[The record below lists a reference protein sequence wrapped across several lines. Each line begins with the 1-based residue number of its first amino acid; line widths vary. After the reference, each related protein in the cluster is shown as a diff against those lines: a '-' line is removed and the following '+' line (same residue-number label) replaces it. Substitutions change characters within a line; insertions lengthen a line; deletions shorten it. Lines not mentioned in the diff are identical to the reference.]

1 MDLNTISLLIFGL
14 TVLIIGGNLLL
25 KAAVSISLRFGIPK
39 LLIGMTVVSLAT
51 SAPELIVS
59 IKSALKG
66 SPDLAISNVL
76 GSNIANLGLVLG
88 ITILFSP
95 ISISKSVYRKEW
107 PIMMFSAIYF
117 LIVIVDG
124 TISKIE
130 GGILVC
136 FLVMTISAL
145 IKLRDKSEVELENS
159 NEDSLFKSLFILFF
173 GGLFLYYGSEWFID
187 GAIMLANSFGI
198 SERIIGITVVSVG
211 TSIPELVTSLVAVF
225 NKEKSISLGN
235 LLGSNIFNVFAV
247 LGITSLVTPLTV
259 LDQSIIN
266 YDIYVMLFFAAI
278 ILPLIFFPK
287 KLVLGRKEGIIILLF
302 YTVIRISII
311 DKLTY
316 IQKKNPLIRG
326 FFYILYKN
334 IKP

>member
-1 MDLNTISLLIFGL
+1 MDFNTISLLIFGL
-14 TVLIIGGNLLL
+14 TVLVIGGNLLL

-88 ITILFSP
+88 ITIVFSP
-95 ISISKSVYRKEW
+95 INISKSIYKKEW
-107 PIMMFSAIYF
+107 PIMMFSAVYF
-117 LIVIVDG
+117 LIVVLDG
-124 TISKIE
+124 VISKTE

-145 IKLRDKSEVELENS
+145 IKLRDKDEVELENES
-159 NEDSLFKSLFILFF
+159 EDSFLKSLLILFF
-173 GGLFLYYGSEWFID
+173 GGLFLYFGSEWFID

-211 TSIPELVTSLVAVF
+211 TSIPELVTSLVAVL

-247 LGITSLVTPLTV
+247 LGITSIVTPLTV
-259 LDQSIIN
+259 IDQNIID
-266 YDIYVMLFFAAI
+266 YDIYIMLFFAAI

-287 KLVLGRKEGIIILLF
+287 KLVLGRKEGVIILLF
-302 YTVIRISII
+302 YTV
-311 DKLTY
+311 Y
-316 IQKKNPLIRG
+316 IYQL
-326 FFYILYKN
+326 FFYTPK
-334 IKP
+334 

>member
-247 LGITSLVTPLTV
+247 LGITSLVTPLSV
-259 LDQSIIN
+259 LDQNIIDF
-266 YDIYVMLFFAAI
+266 DIYIMLFFAAI

-287 KLVLGRKEGIIILLF
+287 KLVLGRKEGIIILIFYSIYVYQLF
-302 YTVIRISII
+302 Y
-311 DKLTY
+311 
-316 IQKKNPLIRG
+316 
-326 FFYILYKN
+326 
-334 IKP
+334 

>member
-59 IKSALKG
+59 IKSAIKG

-95 ISISKSVYRKEW
+95 INISKSVYKKEW

-117 LIVIVDG
+117 LIVILDG
-124 TISKIE
+124 IISKIE

-136 FLVMTISAL
+136 FLVITISAL

-159 NEDSLFKSLFILFF
+159 SEDSFLKSLIVLFF

-187 GAIMLANSFGI
+187 GAIMLADSFGI

-211 TSIPELVTSLVAVF
+211 TSIPELVTSLVAVL

-247 LGITSLVTPLTV
+247 LGITSLVTPLSV
-259 LDQSIIN
+259 LDKSIIN
-266 YDIYVMLFFAAI
+266 YDIYVMLFFAAM

-287 KLVLGRKEGIIILLF
+287 KLVLGRKEGLIILLF
-302 YTVIRISII
+302 YTV
-311 DKLTY
+311 Y
-316 IQKKNPLIRG
+316 IYQLFLI
-326 FFYILYKN
+326 
-334 IKP
+334 

>member
-1 MDLNTISLLIFGL
+1 MDFNTIFLLIFGL
-14 TVLIIGGNLLL
+14 IVLIIGGNLLL
-25 KAAVSISLRFGIPK
+25 KSAVSISMKFGIPR

-59 IKSALKG
+59 IKSAIKG

-95 ISISKSVYRKEW
+95 INIFKSVYKKEW
-107 PIMMFSAIYF
+107 PIMMFSALYF
-117 LIVIVDG
+117 LIVILDG
-124 TISKIE
+124 VITKIE

-136 FLVMTISAL
+136 FLIITIISL
-145 IKLRDKSEVELENS
+145 IKLRDKNEVEDQLE
-159 NEDSLFKSLFILFF
+159 NEDSIIKSIIILFF
-173 GGLFLYYGSEWFID
+173 GGLFLFYGSEWFID
-187 GAIMLANSFGI
+187 GAIQLANSFGI

-247 LGITSLVTPLTV
+247 LGITSLVTPLSV
-259 LDQSIIN
+259 LDQNIIDF
-266 YDIYVMLFFAAI
+266 DIYVMLFFAAL

-287 KLVLGRKEGIIILLF
+287 KLVLGRKEGLIILLF
-302 YTVIRISII
+302 YS
-311 DKLTY
+311 
-316 IQKKNPLIRG
+316 
-326 FFYILYKN
+326 FYLYN
-334 IKP
+334 LFY

>member
-1 MDLNTISLLIFGL
+1 MEI
-14 TVLIIGGNLLL
+14 LL

-59 IKSALKG
+59 IKSAIKG

-95 ISISKSVYRKEW
+95 INISKSVYKKEW

-117 LIVIVDG
+117 LIVILDG
-124 TISKIE
+124 IISKIE

-136 FLVMTISAL
+136 FLVITISAL

-159 NEDSLFKSLFILFF
+159 SEDSFLKSLIVLFF

-187 GAIMLANSFGI
+187 GAIMLADSFGI

-211 TSIPELVTSLVAVF
+211 TSIPELVTSLVAVL

-247 LGITSLVTPLTV
+247 LGITSLVTPLSV
-259 LDQSIIN
+259 LDKSIIN
-266 YDIYVMLFFAAI
+266 YDIYVMLFFAAM

-287 KLVLGRKEGIIILLF
+287 KLVLGRKEGVIILLF
-302 YTVIRISII
+302 YTV
-311 DKLTY
+311 Y
-316 IQKKNPLIRG
+316 IYQLFLN
-326 FFYILYKN
+326 
-334 IKP
+334 

>member
-1 MDLNTISLLIFGL
+1 MDFNTISLLIFGL
-14 TVLIIGGNLLL
+14 TILIIGGNLLL
-25 KAAVSISLRFGIPK
+25 KAAVSISMKFGIPK

-59 IKSALKG
+59 IKSAIKG

-88 ITILFSP
+88 ITIMFFP
-95 ISISKSVYRKEW
+95 INISKSIYKKEW

-117 LIVIVDG
+117 LIVVLDG
-124 TISKIE
+124 IITKIE

-136 FLVMTISAL
+136 FLIMTIASL
-145 IKLRDKSEVELENS
+145 IKFRDKNEEHIELED
-159 NEDSLFKSLFILFF
+159 EDSVIKSLIILIF
-173 GGLFLYYGSEWFID
+173 GGVFLFYGSEWFID
-187 GAIMLANSFGI
+187 GVILLANSFGI

-247 LGITSLVTPLTV
+247 LGITSLVTPLSV
-259 LDQSIIN
+259 LDQNIIDF
-266 YDIYVMLFFAAI
+266 DIYIMLFFAAI

-287 KLVLGRKEGIIILLF
+287 KLVLGRKEGVIILIFYSIYVYQLF
-302 YTVIRISII
+302 Y
-311 DKLTY
+311 
-316 IQKKNPLIRG
+316 
-326 FFYILYKN
+326 
-334 IKP
+334 

>member
-1 MDLNTISLLIFGL
+1 MDFNTIFLLIFGL
-14 TVLIIGGNLLL
+14 IVLIIGGNLLL
-25 KAAVSISLRFGIPK
+25 KSAVSISMKFGIPR

-59 IKSALKG
+59 IKSAIKG

-95 ISISKSVYRKEW
+95 INISKSIYKKEW
-107 PIMMFSAIYF
+107 PIMMFSALYF
-117 LIVIVDG
+117 LIVILDG
-124 TISKIE
+124 VITKIE

-136 FLVMTISAL
+136 FLIITIISL
-145 IKLRDKSEVELENS
+145 IKLRDKNEVEDQLE
-159 NEDSLFKSLFILFF
+159 NEDSIIKSIIILFF
-173 GGLFLYYGSEWFID
+173 GGLFLFYGSEWFID
-187 GAIMLANSFGI
+187 GAIQLANSFGI

-247 LGITSLVTPLTV
+247 LGITSLVTPLSV
-259 LDQSIIN
+259 LDQNIIDF
-266 YDIYVMLFFAAI
+266 DIYVMLFFAAL

-287 KLVLGRKEGIIILLF
+287 KLVLGRKEGLIILLF
-302 YTVIRISII
+302 YS
-311 DKLTY
+311 
-316 IQKKNPLIRG
+316 
-326 FFYILYKN
+326 FYLYN
-334 IKP
+334 LFY

>member
-59 IKSALKG
+59 IKSAIKG

-95 ISISKSVYRKEW
+95 INISKSVYKKEW

-117 LIVIVDG
+117 LIVILDG
-124 TISKIE
+124 IISKIE

-136 FLVMTISAL
+136 FLVITISAL
-145 IKLRDKSEVELENS
+145 IKLRDKSDVELENS
-159 NEDSLFKSLFILFF
+159 GEDSFLKSLIVLFF
-173 GGLFLYYGSEWFID
+173 GGVFLYYGSEWFID
-187 GAIMLANSFGI
+187 GAIMLADSFGI

-247 LGITSLVTPLTV
+247 LGITSLVTPLSV
-259 LDQSIIN
+259 LDKSIIN
-266 YDIYVMLFFAAI
+266 YDIYVMLFFAAM

-287 KLVLGRKEGIIILLF
+287 KLVLGRKEGVIILLF
-302 YTVIRISII
+302 YTV
-311 DKLTY
+311 Y
-316 IQKKNPLIRG
+316 IYQLFLI
-326 FFYILYKN
+326 
-334 IKP
+334 

>member
-1 MDLNTISLLIFGL
+1 MDFNTIFLLIFGL
-14 TVLIIGGNLLL
+14 IVLIIGGNLLL
-25 KAAVSISLRFGIPK
+25 KSAVSISMKFGIPR

-59 IKSALKG
+59 IKSAIKG

-95 ISISKSVYRKEW
+95 INISKSVYKKEW
-107 PIMMFSAIYF
+107 PIMMFSALYF
-117 LIVIVDG
+117 LIVILDG
-124 TISKIE
+124 VITKIE

-136 FLVMTISAL
+136 FLIITIISL
-145 IKLRDKSEVELENS
+145 IKLRDKNEIEDQLE
-159 NEDSLFKSLFILFF
+159 NEDSIIKSIIILFF
-173 GGLFLYYGSEWFID
+173 GGLFLFYGSEWFID
-187 GAIMLANSFGI
+187 GAIQLANSFGI

-247 LGITSLVTPLTV
+247 LGITSLVTPLSV
-259 LDQSIIN
+259 LDQNIIDF
-266 YDIYVMLFFAAI
+266 DIYVMLFFAAL

-287 KLVLGRKEGIIILLF
+287 KLVLGRKEGLIILLF
-302 YTVIRISII
+302 YS
-311 DKLTY
+311 
-316 IQKKNPLIRG
+316 
-326 FFYILYKN
+326 FYLYN
-334 IKP
+334 LFY

>member
-1 MDLNTISLLIFGL
+1 MDLNTISLLVFGL
-14 TVLIIGGNLLL
+14 IVLITGGNLLL

-88 ITILFSP
+88 ITIVFSP
-95 ISISKSVYRKEW
+95 INISKSVYKKEW

-117 LIVIVDG
+117 LIVVLDG
-124 TISKIE
+124 VISKTE

-145 IKLRDKSEVELENS
+145 IKLRDKDEVELEND
-159 NEDSLFKSLFILFF
+159 NEDSFLKSFLMLFF
-173 GGLFLYYGSEWFID
+173 GGLFLYFGSEWFID

-211 TSIPELVTSLVAVF
+211 TSIPELVTSLVAVL

-247 LGITSLVTPLTV
+247 LGITSLVAPLTV
-259 LDQSIIN
+259 LDQNIID
-266 YDIYVMLFFAAI
+266 YDIYIMLFFAAI

-287 KLVLGRKEGIIILLF
+287 KLVLGRKEGVIILLF
-302 YTVIRISII
+302 YTI
-311 DKLTY
+311 Y
-316 IQKKNPLIRG
+316 IYQL
-326 FFYILYKN
+326 FFN
-334 IKP
+334 

>member
-1 MDLNTISLLIFGL
+1 MDFNTISLLIFGL
-14 TVLIIGGNLLL
+14 TVLVIGGNLLL

-88 ITILFSP
+88 ITIVFSP
-95 ISISKSVYRKEW
+95 INISKSIYKKEW
-107 PIMMFSAIYF
+107 PIMMFSAVYF
-117 LIVIVDG
+117 LIVVLDG
-124 TISKIE
+124 VISKTE

-145 IKLRDKSEVELENS
+145 IKLRDKDEVELENES
-159 NEDSLFKSLFILFF
+159 EDSFLKSLLILFF
-173 GGLFLYYGSEWFID
+173 GGLFLYFGSEWFID

-211 TSIPELVTSLVAVF
+211 TSIPELVTSLVAVL

-247 LGITSLVTPLTV
+247 LGITSIVTPLTV
-259 LDQSIIN
+259 IDQNIID
-266 YDIYVMLFFAAI
+266 YDIYIMLFFAAI

-287 KLVLGRKEGIIILLF
+287 KLVLGRKEGVIILLF
-302 YTVIRISII
+302 YTV
-311 DKLTY
+311 Y
-316 IQKKNPLIRG
+316 IYQL
-326 FFYILYKN
+326 FFS
-334 IKP
+334 

>member
-1 MDLNTISLLIFGL
+1 MDFNTIFLLIFGL
-14 TVLIIGGNLLL
+14 IVLIIGGNLLL
-25 KAAVSISLRFGIPK
+25 KSAVSISMKFGIPR

-59 IKSALKG
+59 IKSAIKG

-95 ISISKSVYRKEW
+95 INISKSVYKKEW
-107 PIMMFSAIYF
+107 PIMMFSALYF
-117 LIVIVDG
+117 LIVILDG
-124 TISKIE
+124 VITKIE

-136 FLVMTISAL
+136 FLIITIISL
-145 IKLRDKSEVELENS
+145 IKLRDKNEVEDQLD
-159 NEDSLFKSLFILFF
+159 NEDSIIKSIIILFF
-173 GGLFLYYGSEWFID
+173 GGLFLFYGSEWFID
-187 GAIMLANSFGI
+187 GAIQLANSFGI

-247 LGITSLVTPLTV
+247 LGITSLVTPLSV
-259 LDQSIIN
+259 LDQNIIDF
-266 YDIYVMLFFAAI
+266 DIYVMLFFAAL

-287 KLVLGRKEGIIILLF
+287 KLVLGRKEGLIILLF
-302 YTVIRISII
+302 YS
-311 DKLTY
+311 
-316 IQKKNPLIRG
+316 
-326 FFYILYKN
+326 FYLYN
-334 IKP
+334 LFY

>member
-59 IKSALKG
+59 IKSAIKG

-95 ISISKSVYRKEW
+95 INISKSVYKKEW

-117 LIVIVDG
+117 LIVILDG
-124 TISKIE
+124 IISKIE
-130 GGILVC
+130 GGVLVC
-136 FLVMTISAL
+136 FLVITISAL

-159 NEDSLFKSLFILFF
+159 GEDSFLKSLIVLFF

-187 GAIMLANSFGI
+187 GAIMLADSFGI

-211 TSIPELVTSLVAVF
+211 TSIPELVTSLVAVL

-247 LGITSLVTPLTV
+247 LGITSLVTPLSV
-259 LDQSIIN
+259 LDKSIIN
-266 YDIYVMLFFAAI
+266 YDIYVMLFFAAM

-287 KLVLGRKEGIIILLF
+287 KLVLGRKEGVIILLF
-302 YTVIRISII
+302 YTV
-311 DKLTY
+311 Y
-316 IQKKNPLIRG
+316 IYQLFLI
-326 FFYILYKN
+326 
-334 IKP
+334 

>member
-1 MDLNTISLLIFGL
+1 MDFNTIFLLIFGL
-14 TVLIIGGNLLL
+14 IVLIIGGNLLL
-25 KAAVSISLRFGIPK
+25 KSAVSISMKFGIPR

-59 IKSALKG
+59 IKSAIKG

-95 ISISKSVYRKEW
+95 INISKSVYKKEW
-107 PIMMFSAIYF
+107 PIMMFSALYF
-117 LIVIVDG
+117 LIVILDG
-124 TISKIE
+124 VITKIE

-136 FLVMTISAL
+136 FLIITIISL
-145 IKLRDKSEVELENS
+145 IKLRDKNEVEDQLE
-159 NEDSLFKSLFILFF
+159 NEDSIMKSIIILFF
-173 GGLFLYYGSEWFID
+173 GGLFLFYGSEWFID
-187 GAIMLANSFGI
+187 GAIQLANSFGI

-247 LGITSLVTPLTV
+247 LGITSLVTPLSV
-259 LDQSIIN
+259 LDQNIIDF
-266 YDIYVMLFFAAI
+266 DIYVMLFFAAL

-287 KLVLGRKEGIIILLF
+287 KLVLGRKEGLIILLF
-302 YTVIRISII
+302 YS
-311 DKLTY
+311 
-316 IQKKNPLIRG
+316 
-326 FFYILYKN
+326 FYLYN
-334 IKP
+334 LFY

>member
-1 MDLNTISLLIFGL
+1 MDFNTISLLVFGL
-14 TVLIIGGNLLL
+14 TVLIIGGNFLL
-25 KAAVSISLRFGIPK
+25 KAAVSISLKFGIPK

-95 ISISKSVYRKEW
+95 INISKSIYKKEW

-117 LIVIVDG
+117 LIIILDG

-145 IKLRDKSEVELENS
+145 INFRDKSEIELETE
-159 NEDSLFKSLFILFF
+159 NEDSFLKSIIILIF

-187 GAIMLANSFGI
+187 GAIKLANSFGI
-198 SERIIGITVVSVG
+198 SERIIGITIVSVG

-247 LGITSLVTPLTV
+247 LGITSLLTPLSV
-259 LDQSIIN
+259 LDQNIIN

-287 KLVLGRKEGIIILLF
+287 KLVIGRKEGVIILLF
-302 YTVIRISII
+302 YSIYVYQ
-311 DKLTY
+311 L
-316 IQKKNPLIRG
+316 
-326 FFYILYKN
+326 FS
-334 IKP
+334 

>member
-1 MDLNTISLLIFGL
+1 MDLNTISLLVFGL
-14 TVLIIGGNLLL
+14 IVLIIGGNLLL

-88 ITILFSP
+88 ITIVFSP
-95 ISISKSVYRKEW
+95 INISKSVYKKEW

-117 LIVIVDG
+117 LIVVLDG
-124 TISKIE
+124 VISKTE

-145 IKLRDKSEVELENS
+145 IKLRDKDEIELDNDS
-159 NEDSLFKSLFILFF
+159 EDSFLKSLLILFF
-173 GGLFLYYGSEWFID
+173 GGLFLYFGSELFID

-198 SERIIGITVVSVG
+198 SERIIGITVVSIG
-211 TSIPELVTSLVAVF
+211 TSIPELVTSLVAVL

-259 LDQSIIN
+259 LDQNIID
-266 YDIYVMLFFAAI
+266 YDIYIMLFFASI

-287 KLVLGRKEGIIILLF
+287 KLVLGRKEGVIILLF
-302 YTVIRISII
+302 
-311 DKLTY
+311 
-316 IQKKNPLIRG
+316 
-326 FFYILYKN
+326 
-334 IKP
+334 

>member
-1 MDLNTISLLIFGL
+1 MDFNTISLLIFGL
-14 TVLIIGGNLLL
+14 TILIIGGNLLL
-25 KAAVSISLRFGIPK
+25 KAAVSISMKFGIPK

-59 IKSALKG
+59 IKSAIKG

-88 ITILFSP
+88 ITIMFFP
-95 ISISKSVYRKEW
+95 INISKSIYKKEW

-117 LIVIVDG
+117 LIVVLDG
-124 TISKIE
+124 IITKIE

-136 FLVMTISAL
+136 FLIMTIASL
-145 IKLRDKSEVELENS
+145 IKFRDKNEEHIELED
-159 NEDSLFKSLFILFF
+159 EDSVIKSLIILIF
-173 GGLFLYYGSEWFID
+173 GGVFLFYGSEWFID
-187 GAIMLANSFGI
+187 GVILLANSFGI

-247 LGITSLVTPLTV
+247 LGITSLVTPLSV
-259 LDQSIIN
+259 LDQNIIDF
-266 YDIYVMLFFAAI
+266 DIYIMLFFAAI

-287 KLVLGRKEGIIILLF
+287 KLVLGRKEGIIILIFYSIYVYQLF
-302 YTVIRISII
+302 Y
-311 DKLTY
+311 
-316 IQKKNPLIRG
+316 
-326 FFYILYKN
+326 
-334 IKP
+334 

>member
-59 IKSALKG
+59 IKSAIKG

-95 ISISKSVYRKEW
+95 INISKSVYKKEW

-117 LIVIVDG
+117 LIVILDG
-124 TISKIE
+124 VISKIE

-136 FLVMTISAL
+136 FLVITISAL
-145 IKLRDKSEVELENS
+145 IKLRDKSEVDLENS
-159 NEDSLFKSLFILFF
+159 SEDSFLKSLIVLFF

-187 GAIMLANSFGI
+187 GAIMLADSFGI

-211 TSIPELVTSLVAVF
+211 TSIPELVTSLVAVL

-247 LGITSLVTPLTV
+247 LGITSLVTPLSV
-259 LDQSIIN
+259 LDKSIIN
-266 YDIYVMLFFAAI
+266 YDIYVMLFFAAM

-287 KLVLGRKEGIIILLF
+287 KLVLGRKEGLIILLF
-302 YTVIRISII
+302 YTV
-311 DKLTY
+311 Y
-316 IQKKNPLIRG
+316 IYQLFLI
-326 FFYILYKN
+326 
-334 IKP
+334 

>member
-1 MDLNTISLLIFGL
+1 MDFNTISLLIFGL
-14 TVLIIGGNLLL
+14 TVLVIGGNLLL

-88 ITILFSP
+88 ITIVFSP
-95 ISISKSVYRKEW
+95 INISKSVYKKEW
-107 PIMMFSAIYF
+107 PIMMFSAVYF
-117 LIVIVDG
+117 LIVVLDG
-124 TISKIE
+124 VISKTE

-145 IKLRDKSEVELENS
+145 IKLRDKDEVELENDS
-159 NEDSLFKSLFILFF
+159 EDSFLKSLLILFF
-173 GGLFLYYGSEWFID
+173 GGLFLYFGSEWFID

-211 TSIPELVTSLVAVF
+211 TSIPELVTSLVAVL

-247 LGITSLVTPLTV
+247 LGITSIVTPLTV
-259 LDQSIIN
+259 IDQNIID
-266 YDIYVMLFFAAI
+266 YDIYIMLFFAAI

-287 KLVLGRKEGIIILLF
+287 KLVLGRKEGVIILLL
-302 YTVIRISII
+302 YTIYVYQ
-311 DKLTY
+311 L
-316 IQKKNPLIRG
+316 
-326 FFYILYKN
+326 FFN
-334 IKP
+334 